1 MKFVFRSR
9 DLEEIKATLR
19 FLGLEPEDEENQR
32 RIREL
37 ENGQC
42 LFQDT
47 KGHTGVMQVHP
58 VFQEYG
64 PPYSAQTYDVNA
76 APDKKD

>member
-58 VFQEYG
+58 VFQEYLDG
-64 PPYSAQTYDVNA
+64 FDTKPPTEDEVIE
-76 APDKKD
+76 

>member
-1 MKFVFRSR
+1 M
-9 DLEEIKATLR
+9 EEFKASVR
-19 FLGLEPEDEENQR
+19 FLGLETDVVENQL
-32 RIREL
+32 RILEL

-58 VFQEYG
+58 VFQEYLDG
-64 PPYSAQTYDVNA
+64 FDTKPPTEDEVIE
-76 APDKKD
+76 